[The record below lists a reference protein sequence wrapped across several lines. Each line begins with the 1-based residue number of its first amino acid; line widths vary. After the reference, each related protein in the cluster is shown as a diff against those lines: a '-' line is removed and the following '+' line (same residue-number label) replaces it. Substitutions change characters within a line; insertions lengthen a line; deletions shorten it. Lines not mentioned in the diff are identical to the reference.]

1 MNLTDFTTAELT
13 AAINQFPVQW
23 GEIGKRGIFAD
34 RGVRTREIV
43 IEDREGAL
51 AVLNTHDW
59 GGEGTVASPI
69 ARNTYAFSIKQTTHE
84 DIVSA
89 ADAQGVRAFGVD
101 AGVNGLQ
108 SIESEVAL
116 RLQRMRA
123 KHDIT
128 LEYKR
133 MGALKGNVLNADG
146 TSSLANM
153 FTTFRVTQTTVDFV
167 LGTSTTKILDKC
179 AEVRNQI
186 EDNLGGDSMTGIDVA
201 VSPEFFSKL
210 VDHVKVTDAY
220 KYHQEAST
228 RLGTDQRKGF
238 TFGGLTFWEY
248 RANVGGAAGR
258 LIAAQEGHAYPVGT
272 IDTFATYY
280 APADFNEAVNTIGL
294 PIYVKTEPNKFDR
307 GIVLHTQS
315 NSLPLCHRP
324 AVLVKVLTSN

>member
-1 MNLTDFTTAELT
+1 MNLTDFTVAELT
-13 AAINQFPVQW
+13 AAINKYPVQW

-34 RGVRTREIV
+34 RGIRTREVV

-59 GGEGTVASPI
+59 GADGTAASAI
-69 ARNTYAFSIKQTTHE
+69 ARKTYAFSIKQTVHE

-89 ADAQGVRAFGVD
+89 ADVQGVRAFGQD
-101 AGVNGLQ
+101 AGVDGLQ
-108 SIESEVAL
+108 SISTETAD

-146 TSSLANM
+146 STSLANI
-153 FTTFRVTQTTVDFV
+153 FTAFGVTQTTVDFV

-210 VDHVKVTDAY
+210 VDHAKVTDAY
-220 KYHQEAST
+220 KYHQEASV
-228 RLGTDQRKGF
+228 RLATDQRKGF
-238 TFGGLTFWEY
+238 TFGGITFWEY
-248 RANVGGAAGR
+248 RANITGPGR
-258 LIAAQEGHAYPVGT
+258 LITAQQGHAYPVGT

-280 APADFNEAVNTIGL
+280 APADFNEAANTIGL
-294 PIYVKTEPNKFDR
+294 PIYVKTAPNKLDR
-307 GIVLHTQS
+307 GVVLHTQC

-324 AVLVKVLTSN
+324 AVLVKVITSN